1 MYKNLQKS
9 VNELHEKG
17 VGFEITVN
25 ANGLIAAMDTY
36 VKTHKELQE
45 KYRTTVSKL
54 SQDVVLLKP
63 FIEAAQ
69 LTSLSELLAINK
81 QQLAKNIM
89 ANAIIYNADEENI
102 TPTEEITKDNVFDYL
117 SNMHTNPYIGNAIE
131 DMLSYTVYEDF
142 RNEIFVTFMNF
153 VTDVIMN
160 LCEQYLDA

>member
-1 MYKNLQKS
+1 MYKNLKKS
-9 VNELHEKG
+9 VNDLHEKG
-17 VGFEITVN
+17 VYFELTVN

-36 VKTHKELQE
+36 IKTHKELQK
-45 KYRTTVSKL
+45 KYQATVNKL

-63 FIEAAQ
+63 IIEAAQ

-81 QQLAKNIM
+81 QQLAKNVM
-89 ANAIIYNADEENI
+89 ASAIIYNTDEKNI
-102 TPTEEITKDNVFDYL
+102 TPTEEITKDNMFDYL
-117 SNMHTNPYIGNAIE
+117 SNMHTNPYVGNAIE

-153 VTDVIMN
+153 VTDVITN

>member
-1 MYKNLQKS
+1 MYKDLKKS
-9 VNELHEKG
+9 VNDLHEKG

-63 FIEAAQ
+63 FIDDAQ

-89 ANAIIYNADEENI
+89 ANAIIYNADEEDI

-117 SNMHTNPYIGNAIE
+117 SNVYTNPYVGKAIE
-131 DMLSYTVYEDF
+131 DMLSYTTYEDF

-153 VTDVIMN
+153 VTDIVTN
-160 LCEQYLDA
+160 LCDQYLDA